1 MSVIGKLLIILLFF
15 FVINHTI
22 ASTIQKR
29 EDVLIVKREDVLIVL
44 KFILILPKKFGS
56 NIYLKFWRL
65 IQN

>member
-1 MSVIGKLLIILLFF
+1 MYKLACTNMSVIGKLLIILLFF

-29 EDVLIVKREDVLIVL
+29 EDVLIVL